1 MSKDLSKSIRD
12 SLAFHGW
19 KMYEGDNPMYVGSWV
34 RGDVVITIHAGR
46 TIKNMF
52 HVAFLTPEANNTRFV
67 TQAVLLDII
76 EKQVKE

>member
-1 MSKDLSKSIRD
+1 MVKDLSKSLRD

-19 KMYEGDNPMYVGSWV
+19 KQYEGDNFMYVGAWV
-34 RGDVVITIHAGR
+34 RGDVAMTIHGGR

-52 HVAFLTPEANNTRFV
+52 HVAFLTPDSNNTRFV

>member
-1 MSKDLSKSIRD
+1 MKPLSKSLRD
-12 SLAFHGW
+12 SLQFHGW
-19 KMYEGDNPMYVGSWV
+19 NAYVGENPMYVGSWI
-34 RGDVVITIHAGR
+34 RGDVVMTIHQGK

-52 HVAFLTPEANNTRFV
+52 HVAFLTPDANNTRFV

>member
-1 MSKDLSKSIRD
+1 MKKDLSKSVRD

-19 KMYEGDNPMYVGSWV
+19 KLYEGDNFMYVGAWV
-34 RGDVVITIHAGR
+34 RGDVAMTIHNGR

-52 HVAFLTPEANNTRFV
+52 HVGFLTPDSNNTRFV